1 MTTVNQTAVPASES
15 GLPRLFVTETAGLR
29 PYRIASVALAV
40 GALAVLAVQVTTPF
54 LPPENALLL
63 VMAFCSL
70 AIGAMASLYRGC
82 RRSELWLDVRG
93 GRYRARW
100 NRLGEGRAGPLAE
113 LASVAAKPSEDASAS
128 EVWLSFKSL
137 DRDPLLVATFSD
149 PAEAEALRS
158 QLAEL
163 IDRAH
168 AAAPAQ
174 PGQSKPEVPGGAAT
188 GRYRSKD
195 SPGSQLCG
203 GLILLML
210 TLPLL
215 AWGLH
220 DRQLRGAFEDHARR
234 AQGSVTGRQVH
245 HGRNNGV
252 SYSVSY
258 KFDVAGK
265 TWLGESIVLHTF
277 YRRAT
282 YQSPTMVEYLPEEP
296 RASRLVVALPGEG
309 GFILFAGLAFGA
321 IGALI
326 AISGLR
332 RLNAPGV
339 ES

>member
-1 MTTVNQTAVPASES
+1 M
-15 GLPRLFVTETAGLR
+15 
-29 PYRIASVALAV
+29 LA
-40 GALAVLAVQVTTPF
+40 
-54 LPPENALLL
+54 
-63 VMAFCSL
+63 
-70 AIGAMASLYRGC
+70 
-82 RRSELWLDVRG
+82 
-93 GRYRARW
+93 
-100 NRLGEGRAGPLAE
+100 
-113 LASVAAKPSEDASAS
+113 
-128 EVWLSFKSL
+128 
-137 DRDPLLVATFSD
+137 
-149 PAEAEALRS
+149 
-158 QLAEL
+158 
-163 IDRAH
+163 
-168 AAAPAQ
+168 
-174 PGQSKPEVPGGAAT
+174 
-188 GRYRSKD
+188 
-195 SPGSQLCG
+195 
-203 GLILLML
+203 
-210 TLPLL
+210 LPLL

-220 DRQLRGAFEDHARR
+220 DHQLRGAFEDHARR

-265 TWLGESIVLHTF
+265 TWLGESIVLHPF

-309 GFILFAGLAFGA
+309 GFILFAGHAFGA